1 LYLCIT
7 VVSITVDH
15 ITVYELIDYF
25 GMTIS
30 FTTVCT
36 QAKRN

>member
-1 LYLCIT
+1 MYNSCGYN
-7 VVSITVDH
+7 S
-15 ITVYELIDYF
+15 YELIDYF

-30 FTTVCT
+30 FSTVCT